1 MITVQIM
8 YDKGVRLETPMMKFG
23 SLKRYH
29 DKTKQFSKPYLMIR
43 DEDTGQSLLPPL
55 YNYDDIFM
63 KDNGLTVVY
72 RGIERIKE
80 EDRIR
85 EFLQE
90 WEIEYCSDTT
100 ITDQINKHIS
110 GVERVHREND
120 EML

>member
-1 MITVQIM
+1 M
-8 YDKGVRLETPMMKFG
+8 G
-23 SLKRYH
+23 
-29 DKTKQFSKPYLMIR
+29 SKPYLMLR

-100 ITDQINKHIS
+100 ITDQINTHIS

>member
-29 DKTKQFSKPYLMIR
+29 DKTKMGSKPYLMLR